1 MKTSYY
7 QSVAEKAERKP
18 LNFQIH
24 PPSEKYLEKYEKKK
38 KSIRNRKVEQFES
51 EYLGFSCTQFW
62 LCHFHIAVS
71 NTLKHPLF
79 IVYF

>member
-7 QSVAEKAERKP
+7 QSIAEKGERKP

-51 EYLGFSCTQFW
+51 E
-62 LCHFHIAVS
+62 HHIYVILTYVM
-71 NTLKHPLF
+71 NIF
-79 IVYF
+79 IS